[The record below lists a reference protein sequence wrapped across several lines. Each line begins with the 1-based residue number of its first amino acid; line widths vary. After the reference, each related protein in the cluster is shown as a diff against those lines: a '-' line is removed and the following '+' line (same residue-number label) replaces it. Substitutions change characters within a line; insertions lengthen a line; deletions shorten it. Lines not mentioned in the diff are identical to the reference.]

1 VDLADFDHNAVFASF
16 LAESEEGLDL
26 MEQALLHMESNPSE
40 PEVLHN
46 IFRVAHSLKGNAA
59 SLELNELAGFAH
71 VVEDLLEVF
80 RGQMA
85 APGPELISLLLKAV
99 DELRGMV
106 ASSFTAPQ
114 GLTFEQQELRKK
126 IAVEVVKR
134 SKRVVTAGAVSGDSA
149 VAVKPDA
156 LPANHRTLR
165 ADVGK
170 LDHMLNLTGEIVIA
184 QGRLRRMI
192 ERLDTEPGR
201 EILEMHRE
209 AERLYMELQNE
220 VMSIRMVP
228 VGPLFRQLIRTVRD
242 LAKSHGKLARLE
254 VVGGDV
260 EVDTT
265 VLEQLKDPLLHL
277 VRNAIDHGLEKP
289 AVRQSQGKNPCG
301 VIRLTAAHS
310 GGNIIVKM
318 QDDGSGFDRKRILEK
333 ARRLGLWSGKDE
345 LRDQDVCHLVLQ
357 PGFSTAESVTD
368 LSGRGVGLDV
378 VRRNI
383 DSIRGTVEISSP
395 AGKGSTVTIRLP
407 LTLAIIEGFQVK
419 VGAETF
425 IVPLEHV
432 TECMELPAQSGA
444 DPRNIDSRNHDSSNQ
459 DSSNQ
464 DSRNYDSRNQEASG
478 VLSLRGAALPYV
490 RLRRVFRLSGQP
502 AKRENIVVVKIN
514 EFHAGIAV
522 DELLGGMQTVVKPL
536 GRALRTVP
544 GIAGSTVLGDGRV
557 GLILDVPGLLRGLMH
572 SALQAQA

>member
-1 VDLADFDHNAVFASF
+1 MDLADFDRHAVFASF

-26 MEQALLHMESNPSE
+26 MEQALLQMESNPSE

-59 SLELNELAGFAH
+59 SLELNQLAGFAH
-71 VVEDLLEVF
+71 VVEDLLEIF
-80 RGQMA
+80 RGQKA
-85 APGPELISLLLKAV
+85 VPSPELISLLLKAV
-99 DELRGMV
+99 DELRCMV
-106 ASSFTAPQ
+106 ANAARGPQ
-114 GLTFEQQELRKK
+114 SLTPEQQELRKK
-126 IAVEVVKR
+126 IALQVEKR
-134 SKRVVTAGAVSGDSA
+134 SKRVMNAGVVSRDSA
-149 VAVKPDA
+149 MAIKPDL
-156 LPANHRTLR
+156 LPATQRTLR
-165 ADVGK
+165 AEVGK

-192 ERLDTEPGR
+192 ERLDGEQGR
-201 EILEMHRE
+201 AILEMHGE

-254 VVGGDV
+254 VVGGEV

-265 VLEQLKDPLLHL
+265 VFEQLKDPLLHL
-277 VRNAIDHGLEKP
+277 VRNAIDHGLENP
-289 AVRQSQGKNPCG
+289 VVRQSQGKNPCG
-301 VIRLTAAHS
+301 VIRLTAAHR
-310 GGNIIVKM
+310 GGNIIVQM
-318 QDDGSGFDRKRILEK
+318 QDDGAGFDRKRILDK
-333 ARRLGLWSGKDE
+333 ARRLGLWSGKQD
-345 LRDQDVCHLVLQ
+345 LRDQDVYDLVLQ

-383 DSIRGTVEISSP
+383 DSIRGTVEISSA
-395 AGKGSTVTIRLP
+395 AGKGSLVTIRLP

-419 VGAETF
+419 VGFETF
-425 IVPLEHV
+425 VVPLEHV
-432 TECMELPAQSGA
+432 TECTELPAQPGM
-444 DPRNIDSRNHDSSNQ
+444 DSRNL
-459 DSSNQ
+459 
-464 DSRNYDSRNQEASG
+464 ETSG
-478 VLSLRGAALPYV
+478 VLRLRGRVLPYV
-490 RLRRVFRLSGQP
+490 RLRRVFSLSGQP

-536 GRALRTVP
+536 GRALRAVP

-557 GLILDVPGLLRGLMH
+557 GLILDVPGLLRGVMH
-572 SALQAQA
+572 SARQAQA

>member
-1 VDLADFDHNAVFASF
+1 LDLADFDRHAVFASF

-26 MEQALLHMESNPSE
+26 MEQALLQMESNPAE

-59 SLELNELAGFAH
+59 SLELNDLAGFAH
-71 VVEDLLEVF
+71 VVEDLLEIF
-80 RGQMA
+80 RGQKA
-85 APGPELISLLLKAV
+85 VPSPELISLLLKAV

-106 ASSFTAPQ
+106 ANAASAPQ
-114 GLTFEQQELRKK
+114 SLTPEQQELRKK
-126 IAVEVVKR
+126 IALQVEKR
-134 SKRVVTAGAVSGDSA
+134 SKRVVNAGVVSGDSTAA
-149 VAVKPDA
+149 VRPDL
-156 LPANHRTLR
+156 LPAAQRTLR
-165 ADVGK
+165 AEVGK

-192 ERLDTEPGR
+192 ERLNTEQGR
-201 EILEMHRE
+201 AILEMHRE

-254 VVGGDV
+254 VVGGEV

-265 VLEQLKDPLLHL
+265 VFEQLKDPLLHL
-277 VRNAIDHGLEKP
+277 VRNAIDHGLENP

-310 GGNIIVKM
+310 GGNIIVQM
-318 QDDGSGFDRKRILEK
+318 QDDGAGFDRKLILDK
-333 ARRLGLWSGKDE
+333 ARRLGLWSGKEE
-345 LRDQDVCHLVLQ
+345 LRDQDVYDLVLQ

-383 DSIRGTVEISSP
+383 DSIRGTVEISST
-395 AGKGSTVTIRLP
+395 AGKGSVVTIRLP
-407 LTLAIIEGFQVK
+407 LTLAIIEGFQVR

-425 IVPLEHV
+425 VVPLEHV
-432 TECMELPAQSGA
+432 TECMELPAQSGM
-444 DPRNIDSRNHDSSNQ
+444 DSRNL
-459 DSSNQ
+459 
-464 DSRNYDSRNQEASG
+464 ETSG
-478 VLSLRGAALPYV
+478 VLSLRGRALPYV
-490 RLRRVFRLSGQP
+490 RLRRVFSLSGQP

-514 EFHAGIAV
+514 EFHGGIAV

-536 GRALRTVP
+536 GRALRAVP

-557 GLILDVPGLLRGLMH
+557 GLILDVPGLLRGVMH